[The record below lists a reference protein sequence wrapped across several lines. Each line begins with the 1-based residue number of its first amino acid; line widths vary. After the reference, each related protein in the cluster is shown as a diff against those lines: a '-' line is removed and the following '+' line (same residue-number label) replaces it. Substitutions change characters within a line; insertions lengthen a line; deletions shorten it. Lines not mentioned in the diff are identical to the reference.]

1 MNLEHVARVEARTLK
16 ANVTDILRQ
25 LIVEGT
31 LAPGSEFNQA
41 QIAEQLG
48 VSRGPIREALGQ
60 LEQEGLV
67 QSIPYKG
74 VIITPLTR
82 TYIEELYSVR
92 TALELLGLDRSIE
105 RMTDAEINHLDA
117 IVEQMRATAR
127 NNDLNRLV
135 EVDLRF
141 HEYLLEQAHHEL
153 ALKLWRMLEVGI
165 RRCLRTRHQI
175 YTFLDEVVGS
185 HPTLITAIRER
196 NKELAKQIMR
206 DHIAES
212 VVHILANFPPA
223 DSAAGSPSANGRS
236 ANGSTAHNSSDG
248 ATPATSPQPAAA
260 GSIPSQAQP

>member
-31 LAPGSEFNQA
+31 LAPGTEFNQA

-82 TYIEELYSVR
+82 QYIEEIYSVR
-92 TALELLGLDRSIE
+92 TALELLGLDRSID
-105 RMTDAEINHLDA
+105 RMTDEEIKHLDD
-117 IVEQMRATAR
+117 IVDDMRAAAR
-127 NNDLNRLV
+127 ESDLNRLV
-135 EVDLRF
+135 EVDLYF
-141 HEYLLEQAHHEL
+141 HEYLLQQADHEL
-153 ALKLWRMLEVGI
+153 ALRLWRMLEVGI

-185 HPTLITAIRER
+185 HPTLITAIEQR
-196 NKELAKQIMR
+196 NKALAKQIMS
-206 DHIAES
+206 DHVAES
-212 VVHILANFPPA
+212 VTHILANWPETEEPA
-223 DSAAGSPSANGRS
+223 VE
-236 ANGSTAHNSSDG
+236 
-248 ATPATSPQPAAA
+248 AAA
-260 GSIPSQAQP
+260 SG

>member
-25 LIVEGT
+25 LIIEGT
-31 LAPGSEFNQA
+31 LAPGTEFNQA

-67 QSIPYKG
+67 QSTPYKG

-82 TYIEELYSVR
+82 KYVEELYSVR
-92 TALELLGLDRSIE
+92 TALELMGLDYSVD
-105 RMTDAEINHLDA
+105 RMTDADIQHLDK
-117 IVEQMRATAR
+117 IVDDMRAAAR
-127 NNDLNRLV
+127 DNDLDRLV
-135 EVDLRF
+135 EVDLYF
-141 HEYLLEQAHHEL
+141 HEYLLQQAQHEL

-185 HPTLITAIRER
+185 HPTLITALAQRD
-196 NKELAKQIMR
+196 KVLAKQILG
-206 DHIAES
+206 DHVVES
-212 VVHILANFPPA
+212 VTHILANWPPEEDA
-223 DSAAGSPSANGRS
+223 VPPVAIPAPSSAA
-236 ANGSTAHNSSDG
+236 TEL
-248 ATPATSPQPAAA
+248 
-260 GSIPSQAQP
+260 

>member
-25 LIVEGT
+25 LIIEGT
-31 LAPGSEFNQA
+31 LAPGTEFNQA

-67 QSIPYKG
+67 QSTPYKG

-82 TYIEELYSVR
+82 KYVEELYSVR
-92 TALELLGLDRSIE
+92 TALELLGLDYSIDH
-105 RMTDAEINHLDA
+105 MTDADIQHLDE
-117 IVEQMRATAR
+117 IVDDMRAAAR
-127 NNDLNRLV
+127 SSDLDRLV
-135 EVDLRF
+135 EVDLYF
-141 HEYLLEQAHHEL
+141 HEYLLQQAQHEL

-185 HPTLITAIRER
+185 HPTLITALAQRD
-196 NKELAKQIMR
+196 KALAKQILS
-206 DHIAES
+206 DHVAES
-212 VVHILANFPPA
+212 VTHILANWPPEEDA
-223 DSAAGSPSANGRS
+223 VPPVAMPAPGGAGVEL
-236 ANGSTAHNSSDG
+236 
-248 ATPATSPQPAAA
+248 
-260 GSIPSQAQP
+260 